1 MLIPFSSKE
10 LSNLRQVIEENGW
23 NIKAYI
29 ENSYRYSI
37 HKDKLIL
44 FTIKIPVTLP
54 LKFTIPFEIANFQ
67 ISVAFRFW
75 NLEQNTYK
83 IILYLLKTLKDLA
96 KQVSIEHNWPITEKE
111 KTKLVNLLN
120 SIMPELIKNENE
132 KAWSNRIRISLL
144 NKRDQFT
151 EIENEYLKLLLD
163 IIKKMGIKP
172 TFSQPWELKNGIPKI
187 RTSETLF
194 FSNEDEQYDEFFILE
209 KGYLTYFKDLEYN
222 KFYIRT
228 FFDTY
233 SPYLL
238 LELFNDNPDFK
249 LELYLENWIQF
260 ARLLLNSIIDILKLG
275 EINYNDLIQFRAQ
288 NELVK
293 YNFEQNEN
301 NFPFSALHY
310 ESYISKELYPLHYDL
325 LNTPPTDFEVIE
337 SSSYIIEAQKLLESY
352 KFEQASA
359 LLEEALKIFNKH
371 KQKKIVVSILL
382 KITKIATLLNQDTIA
397 QNYLKNALEVSKS
410 GEVPLNFIIK
420 INYKLG
426 KIYFKNKD
434 FNNAIHHFNIIS
446 NFLENETVSLD
457 DINKEEYLGMTYL
470 YIGLIGLEQN
480 NTAESR
486 EYLKKAF
493 YIGTSKSIKV
503 KLKYHLFR
511 AIYYKNNNKFS
522 QALKMLKLA
531 FLGINLG
538 ENKYQNL
545 IIDLLLELSDFYI
558 HYRKDTKR
566 AFHFLQI
573 VDKLITKKTI
583 PGLQRAIRW
592 NLLMSD
598 FYKFMV
604 KDNENASYYVSQSRI
619 LKGQLKSMG
628 VMD

>member
-23 NIKAYI
+23 NIKAHF

-96 KQVSIEHNWPITEKE
+96 KQVSIEHNWPITEKQ

-132 KAWSNRIRISLL
+132 KAWLNRIRISLM
-144 NKRDQFT
+144 NKRYQFR
-151 EIENEYLKLLLD
+151 ELENEYLKLLLD
-163 IIKKMGIKP
+163 IIKKMGLNP
-172 TFSQPWELKNGIPKI
+172 TFRQPWELKKGIPKI

-194 FSNEDEQYDEFFILE
+194 FSNDDEPYDEFFILE
-209 KGYLTYFKDLEYN
+209 KGYLTYFKDIEYN

-233 SPYLL
+233 SPYIL
-238 LELFNDNPDFK
+238 LELYNDNPDFK
-249 LELYLENWIQF
+249 LGVYLENWIQF

-275 EINYNDLIQFRAQ
+275 EINYNDFIQFRAQ
-288 NELVK
+288 KELVK
-293 YNFEQNEN
+293 DIFEQNEN

-310 ESYISKELYPLHYDL
+310 ESIISKELYPLHYNL

-382 KITKIATLLNQDTIA
+382 KITKIALLLNQDNIA

-426 KIYFKNKD
+426 KTYFKTKD
-434 FNNAIHHFNIIS
+434 FNNALHHFNIIS
-446 NFLENETVSLD
+446 NFLENEAVSLD
-457 DINKEEYLGMTYL
+457 EINKEEYLGMTYL
-470 YIGLIGLEQN
+470 YTGLIGLEQN
-480 NTAESR
+480 NTAESI

-493 YIGTSKSIKV
+493 YIGNSKSTKV

-511 AIYYKNNNKFS
+511 AIYYKNNKKFS
-522 QALKMLKLA
+522 QALKTLKLA
-531 FLGINLG
+531 FSGINLG
-538 ENKYQNL
+538 EMKYQNL
-545 IIDLLLELSDFYI
+545 IIDLLLELSEFYI
-558 HYRKDTKR
+558 HYRKDTKK
-566 AFHFLQI
+566 AFHFLQT

-604 KDNENASYYVSQSRI
+604 KDSENSSYYVSQSRI
-619 LKGQLKSMG
+619 LKAQLKSIG